1 MTKLLEESIEAVKN
15 RGMDYGHPY
24 ENFQRIA
31 QLWSLILGTSRPIKI
46 WEVGLMMDAVKTSR
60 IIESP
65 DHYDSWVDKAGY
77 AQASWLATEREREI
91 EERARSEFE
100 KNFRHESDI
109 KENIKPFI
117 HSGLWPVGEEE
128 TKIVEEIKD
137 ED

>member
-1 MTKLLEESIEAVKN
+1 
-15 RGMDYGHPY
+15 
-24 ENFQRIA
+24 
-31 QLWSLILGTSRPIKI
+31 GTSRPIKI

-77 AQASWLATEREREI
+77 AQASWLATEKEREI

-100 KNFRHESDI
+100 KNFRHDSDI
-109 KENIKPFI
+109 KENIKPLI